1 MVYIVILVLLILT
14 NALFAASEIAVIS
27 LNDAKIEKMAEDG
40 NKKAKTILK
49 LVKNPSNFLATIQIG
64 VTLSGFFSS
73 AIAADN
79 FADSLAGLFV
89 GTGISYATLRAIAF
103 VVITLA
109 LSFVTLVFG
118 ELVPKRIA
126 MKKSEQLSFAVCG
139 LLYGLSVICKPVVF
153 ILSKTTNGV
162 ARLFGVGPQDDTDEV
177 TEEEIRM
184 MIDVGKE
191 KGSIEEMEGE
201 MINNVFEFDDITVE
215 EVMTHRTD
223 VTAVSTTD
231 TLEEIVELALSEGY
245 SRLPVYEED
254 IDNIIGILYIKDLLK
269 LVGKTQ
275 VSPFSA
281 RDYMRPAFY
290 IPESNKCNDLFK
302 EMTARKIQMAIVV
315 DEYGGTSGIVT
326 MEDLLESIVG
336 EIQDEFDNE
345 DEEISQIG
353 EHAFLIDGATNIED
367 VNEALDISIPESE
380 DYDSLGGYI
389 LSVIG
394 RIPTGNDHAVINV
407 DDVTF
412 TILTVEERRI
422 AKVKAVKS
430 VTKVPVHVEQAEK
443 EEKPEKQHVEE

>member
-1 MVYIVILVLLILT
+1 
-14 NALFAASEIAVIS
+14 
-27 LNDAKIEKMAEDG
+27 
-40 NKKAKTILK
+40 
-49 LVKNPSNFLATIQIG
+49 
-64 VTLSGFFSS
+64 
-73 AIAADN
+73 
-79 FADSLAGLFV
+79 
-89 GTGISYATLRAIAF
+89 
-103 VVITLA
+103 
-109 LSFVTLVFG
+109 
-118 ELVPKRIA
+118 
-126 MKKSEQLSFAVCG
+126 
-139 LLYGLSVICKPVVF
+139 
-153 ILSKTTNGV
+153 
-162 ARLFGVGPQDDTDEV
+162 
-177 TEEEIRM
+177 

-443 EEKPEKQHVEE
+443 EEKSEKQHVEE

>member
-40 NKKAKTILK
+40 NKKAKTMLK
-49 LVKNPSNFLATIQIG
+49 LVKNPSKLLATIQNG

-443 EEKPEKQHVEE
+443 EEKSEKQHVEE

>member
-443 EEKPEKQHVEE
+443 EEKSEKQHVEE